1 MNQSTR
7 RCSYCCQEGHSVH
20 QCNSEVLIELRKMCF
35 CQRIL
40 FDYKQQSRADF
51 QQWFMELSQ
60 MSPHEVLAFTARFCN
75 VPTRLDFIDRM
86 EIAANYIY
94 SFPANQLRQEANPE
108 NNPWTNLALQNMNV
122 LRDMDLFSDR
132 LDFLLETREAIMKH
146 QEKIKVK
153 IVLQKEEEEEHLESG
168 SECSICYEEKSK
180 THQARLGCGHTF
192 CGDCIVKTMN
202 TSNKTPVRCSLCRET
217 ITTIIVH
224 NVDLEAEMRKI

>member
-7 RCSYCCQEGHSVH
+7 RCSYCRQEGHSVH

-40 FDYKQQSRADF
+40 FDYRQQSRADF
-51 QQWFMELSQ
+51 QVWFMELSQ

-75 VPTRLDFIDRM
+75 VPTSLDFVDRM

-94 SFPANQLRQEANPE
+94 SFPADQLRHEANPE

-122 LRDMDLFSDR
+122 LRDMELFSDR
-132 LDFLLETREAIMKH
+132 LDYLLETREAIMKH
-146 QEKIKVK
+146 KKTVK
-153 IVLQKEEEEEHLESG
+153 IVLEEEHLEFD

-180 THQARLGCGHTF
+180 TQQAKLGCGHTF
-192 CGDCIVKTMN
+192 CGECIVKTMK
-202 TSNKTPVRCSLCRET
+202 TSNTTPVRCSLCRET
-217 ITTIIVH
+217 VTNIIVY
-224 NVDLEAEMRKI
+224 NVELEAEMKQI